1 MAKEILV
8 KGSLVW
14 FIYQLDPKSELK
26 AFVALEVAE

>member
-8 KGSLVW
+8 KGSIVW
-14 FIYQLDPKSELK
+14 FIYQLDPKFELK